1 MPIPSP
7 SRFSRI
13 HLVLILSLLFLPC
26 VLAKAADVPLFSG
39 GWKDSTPTELW
50 GTRSGTFDGDISTV
64 NVVTGDPVVTPAN
77 GYFNAEAQHKG
88 FVGADFTYSAQISV
102 YPSDGP
108 SAEAHLQF
116 RISDEGRY
124 GVRVLAGA
132 LTLYRFLREDEPCS
146 QTNPGAISHCPSFG
160 PSDLPIYR
168 ELMTCTYGRESCQC
182 PAPDTTILLHKV
194 QIIAQGNSFTVSL
207 DDVTCFQ
214 FLDQTAGNELRV
226 GRFGIYAYGKDVSAV
241 HFQNFSATSD
251 PTAESNFALLY
262 STAGY
267 EANETKRALVRT
279 LNDLPSSWLDPTH
292 STFTVYQGDNVVLT
306 GPLVPLLAPL
316 LQTYGVPIFAKTFGM
331 QLLEADFSSIRTP
344 GSFVLQVNIATTS
357 GIVTLGSM
365 SCQIAPR
372 LVTGTLLHQM
382 TNLNALAR
390 RAADDDMRR
399 NWCFENPNGCSND
412 PLEAPQWSVT
422 QDGAFYADRA
432 DSGAGLVVRRVF
444 NGANGPLP
452 QDTDFHYVGEVTII
466 SGCDAQMQ
474 FAVSDSERWAVTLQ
488 AGAAGGCAF
497 GGGPGAVRIS
507 YEDGNG
513 FHPVASTLFS
523 SRPFIAGHPYDVDI
537 TVQNGSITVLVDG
550 ALMLSN
556 IPGPTAPLGFAL
568 KAWASTA
575 RFRRVQAWN
584 VNVPLQKSSDG
595 TRIPFYDAHSSQFG
609 PITFVVPCQ
618 DWVIPGLTPLD
629 QTQKDNACNPFFS
642 QLSGFHDCNN
652 YIGEA
657 TSHGTYLAALMEVW
671 TRRAPGMSQS
681 DREVL
686 RQSII
691 TNALYIEGLY
701 QEAGETGEFAHSEM
715 GRGGVDT
722 NLGAH
727 QTLIALYGESAF
739 ADKGEAVDPRLARL
753 ACLRSIASA
762 NWLTQNKLFGD
773 PTQSSIVYAHISR
786 CAAREGLPGSATY
799 WGFAVKAAEAV
810 VTYFSTPGNLAS
822 HDRDTGRV
830 YPWFEGV
837 YEVMKPTRFNLVLS
851 RQYAPQLQA
860 IAQLLI
866 NHLTQ
871 EHVCNDAPSG
881 MRCPKNGFLM
891 LPQAS
896 DTTGTPPPSPIPLE
910 NWIDMQ
916 SVPQAIRSAGLP
928 YYQDYLGG
936 ANAVAASDMVYLAQ
950 LVGSQ
955 MGSQLEPL
963 ASGNL
968 NWILGLSPGVPVSKV
983 ANPFPTQPLQA
994 AAFTYNADIP
1004 SARTIDGWR
1013 TPESSS
1019 KGWLGLPRE
1028 GGASSP
1034 HHEAW
1039 WIDPLNNGFVSLVNG
1054 HVIWDNQWDFVSSGG
1069 WLGADNKWNNLG
1081 WISGETFMLTDGQFI
1096 KGSLLLEDWLNA
1108 DPAPQDNPYPVGNLA
1123 FFDTTHIDR
1132 LSTGWTFDNP
1142 DSALYGLA
1150 SRASTFFCDQKG
1162 FLGGRFTGHYI
1173 GERMG
1178 LLCTPTTASF
1188 FNIAPDELNKS
1199 GWGFTNID
1207 TTNWAQVSRAATNI
1221 CNNRGFVGGFFTGL
1235 QLPVL
1240 RGLGMLH
1247 GLVCLNSD
1255 VAQWFD
1261 APQSELDGSLYPFQD
1276 INTVPWAY
1284 AARAATN
1291 ICLNR
1296 HFAGGFFTGHQLGGN
1311 HGVVCLSQ

>member
-1 MPIPSP
+1 MSMPSP

-13 HLVLILSLLFLPC
+13 HVVLILGPLFLPC
-26 VLAKAADVPLFSG
+26 VLAKSADVPLFWG
-39 GWKDSTPTELW
+39 GWQDSTETELW
-50 GTRSGTFDGDISTV
+50 GTRSGAFAGDTSTV
-64 NVVTGDPVVTPAN
+64 GVRSGDPVATPAN
-77 GYFNAEAQHKG
+77 GYFNSEAQRKG
-88 FVGADFTYSAQISV
+88 FVGADFTYSALVSV
-102 YPSDGP
+102 DPNAAP
-108 SAEAHLQF
+108 VREAHLQF

-124 GVRVLAGA
+124 GVRVLAGT

-146 QTNPGAISHCPSFG
+146 QTNPGAINHCPSFG

-168 ELMTCTYGRESCQC
+168 ELMTCNYGQQPCMC
-182 PAPDTTILLHKV
+182 PAPDTTVSMHKV
-194 QIIAQGNSFTVSL
+194 EIIAQGSSFTVSL

-226 GRFGIYAYGKDVSAV
+226 GRFGIYAYGTNVTATQ
-241 HFQNFSATSD
+241 FQNISATSD

-279 LNDLPSSWLDPTH
+279 LNDLPSSWLDTTH
-292 STFTVYQGDNVVLT
+292 STFTVYQGDNPVLT

-316 LQTYGVPIFAKTFGM
+316 LQTAGIPIFAKTFGM
-331 QLLEADFSSIRTP
+331 QLLEADFSSITAP
-344 GSFVLQVNIATTS
+344 GSYVIQVNVATTS
-357 GIVTLGSM
+357 GIVTLGS
-365 SCQIAPR
+365 SSFQIGPR
-372 LVTGTLLHQM
+372 LVTGSLLHQM

-390 RAADDDMRR
+390 RAADEDMRR
-399 NWCFENPNGCSND
+399 NWCFENPSNGCSND
-412 PLEAPQWSVT
+412 PEYGPNWSVT
-422 QDGAFYADRA
+422 EDGAFYADRA
-432 DSGAGLVVRRVF
+432 DSGAGSVVRRVF
-444 NGANGPLP
+444 NGANGPFP
-452 QDTDFHYVGEVTII
+452 QETDFHYVGEVTII
-466 SGCDAQMQ
+466 SGCEAQMQ
-474 FAVSDSERWAVTLQ
+474 FAVNDLGRWAVSLE
-488 AGAAGGCAF
+488 AGIEGGCVV
-497 GGGPGAVRIS
+497 GGGPGAVRIIH
-507 YEDGNG
+507 EDVYGP
-513 FHPVASTLFS
+513 HSVATALFPAS
-523 SRPFIAGHPYDVDI
+523 SPFVLGHPYDVDI
-537 TVQNGSITVLVDG
+537 TVQSGNITVALDG
-550 ALMLSN
+550 AVVFSN
-556 IPGPTAPLGFAL
+556 IPGPSFPELGFAL

-595 TRIPFYDAHSSQFG
+595 TRIPFYDARSSLFG

-618 DWVIPGLTPLD
+618 DWVIPGLTAVDP
-629 QTQKDNACNPFFS
+629 TQKDNACNPFFS

-657 TSHGTYLAALMEVW
+657 TSHGTYLNALMEVW

-722 NLGAH
+722 NLGPFLT
-727 QTLIALYGESAF
+727 QIALYGESAF
-739 ADKGEAVDPRLARL
+739 ADKGEAVDPRLAKL
-753 ACLRSIASA
+753 ACMRSIASV
-762 NWLTQNKLFGD
+762 NWLTQNNLFGD
-773 PTQSSIVYAHISR
+773 PTQSSIIYAHISR
-786 CAAREGLPGSATY
+786 CAAREGLPGFAAY
-799 WGFAVKAAEAV
+799 WTKAVHAAETV
-810 VTYFSTPGNLAS
+810 VSNFSMPGYLA
-822 HDRDTGRV
+822 HQYRDTGRV

-837 YEVMKPTRFNLVLS
+837 YEVMKSNGVR
-851 RQYAPQLQA
+851 YASPLQG

-871 EHVCNDAPSG
+871 EHVCDDGAPG
-881 MRCPKNGFLM
+881 GKRCPKNGFLV

-896 DTTGTPPPSPIPLE
+896 DTTQGNAIPAA
-910 NWIDMQ
+910 NWNDMQ

-928 YYQDYLGG
+928 YYQDYLAG

-950 LVGSQ
+950 LVGPQ
-955 MGSQLEPL
+955 MASQLEPL

-968 NWILGLSPGVPVSKV
+968 NWMLGLNPGVPISKL
-983 ANPFPTQPLQA
+983 ANPFPTQPWQA
-994 AAFTYNADIP
+994 AAFTYNTDIP
-1004 SARTIDGWR
+1004 STRTIDGWR

-1039 WIDPLNNGFVSLVNG
+1039 WIDPLNNGFVSLING

-1069 WLGADNKWNNLG
+1069 WLDPKTNKWNNLG
-1081 WISGETFMLTDGQFI
+1081 WISGETFLLTDGQFI
-1096 KGSLLLEDWLNA
+1096 KGSLLLEGWLNGDA
-1108 DPAPQDNPYPVGNLA
+1108 APQDNPYPVGNLA

-1142 DSALYGLA
+1142 DNALYGLA
-1150 SRASTFFCDQKG
+1150 SRASTYFCDQKG

-1173 GERMG
+1173 GERIG

-1188 FNIAPDELNKS
+1188 FNINPDELNKS

-1207 TTNWAQVSRAATNI
+1207 TANWAQVSRAATNI

-1235 QLPVL
+1235 GLPVPHSP
-1240 RGLGMLH
+1240 GMIH

-1255 VAQWFD
+1255 VGQWFD
-1261 APQSELDGSLYPFQD
+1261 APESEIDAAGYTIID
-1276 INTVPWAY
+1276 IDTVPWAY
-1284 AARAATN
+1284 AARAATDV
-1291 ICLNR
+1291 CLNR
-1296 HFAGGFFTGHQLGGN
+1296 HFSGGFFTGHQLNGN